1 MIPKII
7 HLCWLSGDPYP
18 RKIQDCL
25 IAGKNT
31 FLATRSFYGTRNVL
45 TSTKSHG

>member
-25 IAGKNT
+25 DSWKKH
-31 FLATRSFYGTRNVL
+31 LPSYGTRNVL